1 MNLFLIIISIILGLF
16 VLFQIYIFL
25 KSKMSV
31 GNSIPFEKMNSNLA
45 TQIKNKK
52 SILYF
57 YSPTCHNCKAQTPI
71 IEKLKK
77 EFASIISI
85 NIAEDLET
93 AKLFNVMGTPSLLFL
108 DNNKI
113 AGFYVGVRNESF
125 IRNKLAGD

>member
-1 MNLFLIIISIILGLF
+1 MNLFLIIISTILGLF

-31 GNSIPFEKMNSNLA
+31 GNSLPFEKMNSNLA

-52 SILYF
+52 SVLYF
-57 YSPTCHNCKAQTPI
+57 YSPTCHNCKVQTPI

-93 AKLFNVMGTPSLLFL
+93 AKLFNVMGTPSILFL
-108 DNNKI
+108 EI
-113 AGFYVGVRNESF
+113 T
-125 IRNKLAGD
+125 KLLAFMLVLEMNLSLEIS